1 MNHAAITAI
10 MQRLH
15 FRIHQGTCADIH
27 PLEHERHMRAF
38 HARAIAIAG
47 CGA

>member
-38 HARAIAIAG
+38 HARAIEIVEAQA
-47 CGA
+47 